1 MGPAHLMRTP
11 LVAMLIAVEVFL
23 AGLMIYAIKGG
34 HAGWV
39 SANAAGFPLQ
49 QASFKASP
57 IAPMAAGL
65 APTVSIDD
73 ANAHVTVGVSN
84 DGLVHVEDLTNP
96 GALLWGSAPIAPL
109 HVERTAS
116 GVSITRAGGDGNLS
130 FSIGD
135 LNQAIRVDVP
145 AGSHVAIGHSSGA
158 DVSGI
163 AGGVEVTS
171 QDGHVTLQGL
181 RGDVTAHSD
190 DGRIE
195 AQDINGGRVALSTD
209 DGRLRLSNVTA
220 ASLDASTDDGSIEAY
235 RIAVSGPGSRAVVHT
250 GDGSITAVLQPGSN
264 ATVAASTDDGSVTID
279 GNTSSGDDHAEQTV
293 KVGDGSAQMRVSSD
307 DGSIHLTTN
316 GAQ

>member
-1 MGPAHLMRTP
+1 MRTP

-65 APTVSIDD
+65 SPTVSIDD
-73 ANAHVTVGVSN
+73 ANSHVTVGVST
-84 DGLVHVEDLTNP
+84 DGLVHVEDLTSAS
-96 GALLWGSAPIAPL
+96 GVIWGSATIAPL
-109 HVERTAS
+109 RVERTAG
-116 GVSITRAGGDGNLS
+116 GVSITRPGNSSLTM
-130 FSIGD
+130 SIGD
-135 LNQAIRVDVP
+135 LNQAIRVDLP

-158 DVSGI
+158 DVTGI

-171 QDGHVTLQGL
+171 QDGRVTLQGL

-195 AQDINGGRVALSTD
+195 AQDITGGRVALSTD
-209 DGRLRLSNVTA
+209 DGRLRLSNIA
-220 ASLDASTDDGSIEAY
+220 ATSLDASTDDGSIEAE
-235 RIAVSGPGSRAVVHT
+235 RIAISGSGSHAVVHT

-264 ATVAASTDDGSVTID
+264 ATVVASTDDGSITID
-279 GNTSSGDDHAEQTV
+279 GNTSSGDSNAEQTV